1 MLAYDRGFNT
11 RLATGKLNAIDNQ
24 VDATTGT
31 VKFKAEFDNE
41 DNMLFPN
48 QFVNARLLVDT
59 LHDAIIVP
67 SAAVQRGPNGMF
79 VYVVQPDDK
88 VHMQT
93 VVTGEAEG
101 SDTAVATGL
110 VPGDVVV
117 TDGIDKLKEGSEI
130 TTQEK
135 EREKAK
141 RAEAGQGAGAG
152 KAPRAEKT

>member
-1 MLAYDRGFNT
+1 
-11 RLATGKLNAIDNQ
+11 
-24 VDATTGT
+24 
-31 VKFKAEFDNE
+31 
-41 DNMLFPN
+41 
-48 QFVNARLLVDT
+48 
-59 LHDAIIVP
+59 
-67 SAAVQRGPNGMF
+67 
-79 VYVVQPDDK
+79 
-88 VHMQT
+88 MQS

-101 SDTAVATGL
+101 AETAVATGL